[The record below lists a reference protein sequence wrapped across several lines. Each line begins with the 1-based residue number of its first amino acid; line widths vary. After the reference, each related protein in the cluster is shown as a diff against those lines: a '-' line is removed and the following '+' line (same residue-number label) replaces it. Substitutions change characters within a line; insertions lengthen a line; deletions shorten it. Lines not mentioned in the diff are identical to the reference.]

1 MAKIL
6 ILGAGAIG
14 TAFSF
19 PCSDKDNLVTII
31 GTHLDNNFID
41 QINSKDKTHPILQCI
56 VPKNVRFLKFEK
68 LGEEINNKIDLIVV
82 AVSSKGIEW
91 ASVELSKVLKE
102 KIPILILTKGLAIN
116 NNKYEVLV
124 HKMERLLKKNG
135 IKETNISAAGGPCL
149 AKGLANR
156 VHTSVVFANSD
167 IKIANW
173 IARLVSTDYYHVFT
187 SDDVIGVEICSA
199 IKNIFSMILGASEE
213 LCNTTIS
220 TQLKEKNYLNTAAA
234 LLQQSI
240 YEMII
245 FTEKQKGKKETV
257 MGLAGI
263 GDLYVSDKGGRN
275 SKMGQYIGQG
285 MTFKEAKKTKM
296 PNDTVEGADLAI
308 KIGYKV
314 KSDFSIETL
323 PLMLGM
329 INTICDERPLKINWN
344 NFKLSTP

>member
-19 PCSDKDNLVTII
+19 PCSDKNHSVAII
-31 GTHLDNNFID
+31 GTYLEDNFID
-41 QINSKDKTHPILQCI
+41 QINSKNKTHPILQCI

-68 LGEEINNKIDLIVV
+68 LGEEINRKVDLVVV
-82 AVSSKGIEW
+82 AVISKGIEW
-91 ASVELSKVLKE
+91 ASVELSKVLTK

-116 NNKYEVLV
+116 NNKYEVLA

-167 IKIANW
+167 IKIVNW

-199 IKNIFSMILGASEE
+199 IKNIFSMVIGASEE
-213 LCNTTIS
+213 LCSTTIS

-245 FTEKQKGKKETV
+245 FTENQKGKKETV

-285 MTFKEAKKTKM
+285 MTFKEAKKTKT
-296 PNDTVEGADLAI
+296 PNDTVEGADLAVE
-308 KIGYKV
+308 IGSKV
-314 KSDFSIETL
+314 KSDFAIETL
-323 PLMLGM
+323 PLMLSM
-329 INTICDERPLKINWN
+329 INTICDEKPLKINWN

>member
-19 PCSDKDNLVTII
+19 PCSDKNHSVAII
-31 GTHLDNNFID
+31 GTYLEDNFID
-41 QINSKDKTHPILQCI
+41 QINSKNKTHPILQCI

-68 LGEEINNKIDLIVV
+68 LGEEINNKVDLIVV

-135 IKETNISAAGGPCL
+135 IKEINISAAGGPCL

-167 IKIANW
+167 IKIVNW

-199 IKNIFSMILGASEE
+199 IKNIFSMVIGASEE
-213 LCNTTIS
+213 LCSTTIS

-245 FTEKQKGKKETV
+245 FTENQKGKKETV

-308 KIGYKV
+308 EIGSKV

-323 PLMLGM
+323 PLMLSM
-329 INTICDERPLKINWN
+329 INTICDEKPLKINWN

>member
-1 MAKIL
+1 MTKIL

-19 PCSDKDNLVTII
+19 PCSDKNHSVAII
-31 GTHLDNNFID
+31 GTYLEDNFID
-41 QINSKDKTHPILQCI
+41 QINSKNKTHPILQCI

-68 LGEEINNKIDLIVV
+68 LGEEINNKVDLIVV

-116 NNKYEVLV
+116 NNKYEVLA

-135 IKETNISAAGGPCL
+135 IKETNISAVGGPCL

-167 IKIANW
+167 IKIVNW

-199 IKNIFSMILGASEE
+199 IKNIFSMVIGASEE
-213 LCNTTIS
+213 LCGTTIS

-245 FTEKQKGKKETV
+245 FTENQKGKKETV

-275 SKMGQYIGQG
+275 SKMGQYIGKG

-296 PNDTVEGADLAI
+296 PNETVEGADLAI
-308 KIGYKV
+308 EIGSKV

-323 PLMLGM
+323 PLMLSM
-329 INTICDERPLKINWN
+329 INTICDEKPLKINWN